1 MIYFYKDQYKVMTNI
16 HTLYAYVGQFVL
28 YTIVPNIIMIYIY
41 VYVTNNKNEIR
52 EYIKNTMFSVSHNH
66 LTFLKDLL
74 FFK

>member
-1 MIYFYKDQYKVMTNI
+1 MMTNI

-28 YTIVPNIIMIYIY
+28 YTIVPNIIMISADN
-41 VYVTNNKNEIR
+41 VTNNKNEIR